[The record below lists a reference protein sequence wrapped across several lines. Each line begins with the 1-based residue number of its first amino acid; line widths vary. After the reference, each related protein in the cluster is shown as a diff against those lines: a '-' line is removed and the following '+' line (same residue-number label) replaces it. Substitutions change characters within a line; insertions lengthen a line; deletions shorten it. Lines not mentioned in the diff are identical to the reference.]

1 MSSYL
6 NEALA
11 FEKMQRYQAEAA
23 EYRRMKAARS
33 EEPGA
38 MDRMV
43 QAMSRGLASI
53 GESFKVDRQAADP
66 RSLTSGG
73 GRRALTPTVN
83 WGQDGAT
90 LGSLPRVVPRHSE
103 RILY

>member
-33 EEPGA
+33 DEPGA
-38 MDRMV
+38 MERMIK
-43 QAMSRGLASI
+43 AIGRGLTAI
-53 GESFKVDRQAADP
+53 GESFKVDRRPHIPA
-66 RSLTSGG
+66 
-73 GRRALTPTVN
+73 V
-83 WGQDGAT
+83 
-90 LGSLPRVVPRHSE
+90 
-103 RILY
+103 

>member
-11 FEKMQRYQAEAA
+11 YERMQRYQAEAE

-33 EEPGA
+33 QEPGA

-43 QAMSRGLASI
+43 QAIGRGLASI
-53 GESFKVDRQAADP
+53 AESFKVDRRPQ
-66 RSLTSGG
+66 
-73 GRRALTPTVN
+73 
-83 WGQDGAT
+83 
-90 LGSLPRVVPRHSE
+90 LPAV
-103 RILY
+103 

>member
-33 EEPGA
+33 DESGA
-38 MDRMV
+38 MERMI
-43 QAMSRGLASI
+43 QAIGRGLRSI
-53 GESFKVDRQAADP
+53 SESFKVDRRP
-66 RSLTSGG
+66 RIP
-73 GRRALTPTVN
+73 AV
-83 WGQDGAT
+83 
-90 LGSLPRVVPRHSE
+90 
-103 RILY
+103 